1 MKPPRRAPEHFC
13 RMKPSDTVDTRLF
26 SRYVPLNALRP
37 ESQADLARKS
47 SLLELRAGDTLF
59 RAGDPA
65 ERALYL
71 VDGELQLENAAGK
84 PLPTL
89 RAGDPASTHRIAHQ
103 SPRTVTARAA
113 KDSRILAIDAGLL
126 DVMLTWDQT
135 GSFVVGDVASDTASV
150 GDDWMTRLL
159 QMRSF
164 QMVPPANLQAMFM
177 RMQKMEAEPGKVIVK
192 QGDPGDFFY
201 VIVDGKCI
209 VTREQAGIAKPV
221 RLAEL
226 AAGACFGEEALIVDE
241 RRNATVTALTR
252 THLMRLAKNDFRHL
266 LEEPLERRLSLAD
279 AQKMI
284 DDGRARWL
292 DVRLPSEFQ
301 HSGLPGAVNVPLYML
316 RMKLATLD
324 PKTTWILCC
333 DTTRRS
339 SVGVFV
345 LTQKGYDAYLLD
357 KGIPQAR

>member
-1 MKPPRRAPEHFC
+1 MN
-13 RMKPSDTVDTRLF
+13 PSDVDTSLF
-26 SRYVPLNALRP
+26 KRYVPLNALRP

-47 SLLELRAGDTLF
+47 AMLKLRAGEQVF
-59 RAGDPA
+59 RAGDRA
-65 ERALYL
+65 DQALYL
-71 VDGELQLENAAGK
+71 IDGELQLESAGGK
-84 PLPTL
+84 PLSML
-89 RAGDPASTHRIAHQ
+89 RTGEPAAAHRIAHQ
-103 SPRTVTARAA
+103 SPRTVSARCT
-113 KDSRILAIDAGLL
+113 KDSSVLAVDAGLL

-177 RMQKMEAEPGKVIVK
+177 RLQKFEAEPGQVIVK
-192 QGDPGDFFY
+192 QGDAGDFFY
-201 VIVDGKCI
+201 VIVDGRCI
-209 VTREQAGIAKPV
+209 VTREQPNQKAV

-226 AAGACFGEEALIVDE
+226 DAGSCFGEEALIADE
-241 RRNATVTALTR
+241 RRNATVTTLTR
-252 THLMRLAKNDFRHL
+252 THLMRLAKDDFRRL
-266 LEEPLERRLSLAD
+266 LNEPLERRLPLAE
-279 AQKMI
+279 AQKMV
-284 DDGRARWL
+284 DTGRARWL

-301 HSGLPGAVNVPLYML
+301 NQQLPGAINLPLYML

-324 PKTTWILCC
+324 QSTTWILYC
-333 DTTRRS
+333 DTMRRS

-357 KGIPQAR
+357 QGLPQPH